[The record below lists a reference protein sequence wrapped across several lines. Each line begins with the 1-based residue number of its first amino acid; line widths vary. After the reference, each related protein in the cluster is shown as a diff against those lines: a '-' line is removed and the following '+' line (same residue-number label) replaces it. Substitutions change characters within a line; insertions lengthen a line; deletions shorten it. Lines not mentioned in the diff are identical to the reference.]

1 MAGLTRRQLIWF
13 GAAAGLGAAVA
24 GVGTWERYGN
34 DAFPD
39 FWPRFGADGLVTN
52 EWAFRHP
59 HGSGAHR
66 SADWVATSG
75 SLFASGGLGW
85 TGRPD
90 AGKTGPHSQTAD
102 DSAVFR
108 LVSRRRDFGP
118 VRVSFQIRIQPPIT
132 TARTPPE
139 AWDGA
144 HVWLRYHSPQELY
157 ALSFRRRD
165 GTVAIKRKVPSHDSS
180 AVEGGDYATIAEGS
194 HGISYGDWH
203 RVEAQAV
210 NTFSG
215 VRLRL
220 VINGK
225 EVLHTVDDA
234 PGPLAT
240 PGGVGLRA
248 DNSELWFGDFSARR
262 A

>member
-1 MAGLTRRQLIWF
+1 MARLTRRQLIWG
-13 GAAAGLGAAVA
+13 GAGAGLGAAA
-24 GVGTWERYGN
+24 GVGAWELLGG

-39 FWPRFGADGLVTN
+39 FRPRFGADGLVTN
-52 EWAFRHP
+52 EWAFRNP
-59 HGSGAHR
+59 DGSRAHT
-66 SADWVATSG
+66 SSDWVATSG

-90 AGKTGPHSQTAD
+90 AGQTGPDSATAN

-118 VRVSFQIRIQPPIT
+118 VAVSFKVRLLPPIT
-132 TARTPPE
+132 TARTPRRD
-139 AWDGA
+139 WDGG

-165 GTVAIKRKVPSHDSS
+165 GSVVIKRKVPAQD
-180 AVEGGDYATIAEGS
+180 ARTVDGGDYATVAEGRHS
-194 HGISYGDWH
+194 IGYGDWH
-203 RVEAQAV
+203 RVEASAV
-210 NTFSG
+210 NTSAG

-220 VINGK
+220 AVDGT
-225 EVLHTVDDA
+225 EVLRALDRT

-240 PGGVGLRA
+240 PGGVGLRV
-248 DNSELWFGDFSARR
+248 DNCELWFDDFWARR
-262 A
+262 V